1 MTADVTRSRWPR
13 GPGWP
18 NWHSGTS
25 RPRRH
30 GQPTILERAV
40 SIGTAAVLAIDAYVH
55 FDDAHFYDFDGGA
68 ALTQG
73 SLFRAQASVAVVAAI
88 LVLVWPSL
96 LSWALAF
103 LVAASAAGAVL
114 LYTYVDVGKL
124 GPLPN
129 MYEPTWALPGKRASC
144 VAELVA
150 VGLSAVGFGLALWRR
165 STRREPTRAQ
175 NGSSISE

>member
-25 RPRRH
+25 R
-30 GQPTILERAV
+30 PTILERAV

-73 SLFRAQASVAVVAAI
+73 SLFRAQASLAVVVAI
-88 LVLVWPSL
+88 LVLVWPSW

-103 LVAASAAGAVL
+103 LVSASAAGAVL

-165 STRREPTRAQ
+165 SARRQAPRAQ
-175 NGSSISE
+175 SRSSVSE